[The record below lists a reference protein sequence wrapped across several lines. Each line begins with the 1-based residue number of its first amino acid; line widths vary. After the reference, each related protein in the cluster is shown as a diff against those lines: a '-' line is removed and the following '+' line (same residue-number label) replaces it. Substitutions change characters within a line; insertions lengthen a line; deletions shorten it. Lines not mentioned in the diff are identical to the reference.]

1 MGIYRKK
8 DVIPIPFNN
17 LTSRT
22 DAQALIPEEVSKEM
36 LQKATEQSAVLQ
48 QFRRIPVGR
57 NQVRFPVLSA
67 LPVAYWVNGDTG
79 LKQTTEINWTNKY
92 LNIEEIATIVPVPDN
107 VLADVDVNVWDEA
120 MPYLIEAFGRT
131 LDSAVVFGSNAP
143 GTFPQAIVPAIAA
156 AGNAITEGSTAAQ
169 GGYLADLDKAYGKV
183 EEDGFEANG
192 FIAGIGLKGKLRGAR
207 DANGQKIDPTRVG
220 ADLKSI
226 DGLPV
231 SYPMRGLW
239 PSAGG
244 AGTNVRAL
252 VGDWSQFVV
261 GVRQDITLKVLDQAV
276 IQDNTG
282 AIIYN
287 LAQQDMTALRLT
299 FRVGW
304 QVANTINNDQPTE
317 ANRYPAASLIF

>member
-1 MGIYRKK
+1 MPY
-8 DVIPIPFNN
+8 NN

-22 DAQALIPEEVSKEM
+22 DAQALIPEEVSTEM
-36 LQKATEQSAVLQ
+36 LRTATTQSAVLQ
-48 QFRRIPVGR
+48 QFRRIPVSR
-57 NQVRFPVLSA
+57 NQTRFPVLSA

-79 LKQTTEINWTNKY
+79 LKQTSEINWANKY
-92 LNIEEIATIVPVPDN
+92 LNIEEIATIIPVPDN

-120 MPYLIEAFGRT
+120 MPYLVEAFGRT
-131 LDSAVVFGSNAP
+131 LDSAVFFGTNAP

-156 AGNAITEGSTAAQ
+156 AGNAVTEGSTAAQ
-169 GGYLADLDKAYGKV
+169 GGYLGDIDKAYGKV
-183 EEDGFEANG
+183 EEDGYEPTG
-192 FIAGIGLKGKLRGAR
+192 VIAGIGLKGKLRGAR
-207 DANGQKIDPTRVG
+207 DANGQKIDSGRVAG
-220 ADLKSI
+220 DLNSI

-239 PSAGG
+239 PSAGA

-252 VGDWSQFVV
+252 VGDWSQYVV

-304 QVANTINNDQPTE
+304 QVSNTINHDQPTE
-317 ANRYPAASLIF
+317 ASRYPAASLIF